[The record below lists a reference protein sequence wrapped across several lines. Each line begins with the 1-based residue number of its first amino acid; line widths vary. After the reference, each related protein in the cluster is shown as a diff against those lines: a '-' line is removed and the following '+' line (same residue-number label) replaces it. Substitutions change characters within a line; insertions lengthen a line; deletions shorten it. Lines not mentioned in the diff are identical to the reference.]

1 MDISYLLF
9 LQRLREAAGGILD
22 GFMLE
27 ITSMAESVPT
37 FLLLAGIYW
46 CMDKRTGQLMGC
58 LLYTSDAADD

>member
-37 FLLLAGIYW
+37 FLLLSGIYW
-46 CMDKRTGQLMGC
+46 CMDKRT
-58 LLYTSDAADD
+58 